1 MKKLIALLL
10 ALLMVLS
17 LAACAS
23 GSKDTKDDAAA
34 NDDSANTADTA
45 DTDKTDDT
53 AKADSDIRVMLV
65 SYDQSTFPM
74 IEFSGVEDAAKEYGF
89 EPIFQS
95 PPTYPD
101 LAGQINIIEM
111 AAADGVDA
119 VIVHPADS
127 DGICATLQSVSEQG
141 MGVFIVDTGVADTTG
156 TVAFIGADNYD
167 YGSQCADAMVEEL
180 GKVGKD
186 GGKVA
191 VLSCNE
197 ASLAHSLR
205 VNGFKDKVASDYP
218 NLEIVD
224 IQYDMNDPL
233 KASQMATAFMLTY
246 TDLDG
251 IYGTGDIE
259 AAGIV
264 SAVAENGTQGK
275 YVIICGNSNKA
286 LNDAMREGVI
296 TASVLQSGWGY
307 GYYAAEAA
315 YKWAKDGTTPD
326 QYEIF
331 VPLMKVTGETID
343 SPEAANYKIDD

>member
-1 MKKLIALLL
+1 MKKLLASLL
-10 ALLMVLS
+10 AVLMVLS

-23 GSKDTKDDAAA
+23 GSKDTKEDTA
-34 NDDSANTADTA
+34 NNDSADTA
-45 DTDKTDDT
+45 DTAKTDDT

-74 IEFSGVEDAAKEYGF
+74 IEFSGVEDASKEYGF

-127 DGICATLQSVSEQG
+127 DGICATLQAVSEQG

-156 TVAFIGADNYD
+156 TIAFFGANNYD
-167 YGSQCADAMVEEL
+167 YGAQCADAMMEEL
-180 GKVGKD
+180 ANVGKD

-218 NLEIVD
+218 TLEIVD
-224 IQYDMNDPL
+224 LQYDMNDPL

-275 YVIICGNSNKA
+275 YVIIGGNSNKA

-315 YKWAKDGTTPD
+315 YKWAKDGTAPAE
-326 QYEIF
+326 YENY
-331 VPLMKVTGETID
+331 VPLMKVTGDTLD
-343 SPEAANYKIDD
+343 SPEAEKYIIND